1 MIAERA
7 PAKLNLA
14 LEVLGRRPDGYHELA
29 TVFQTVDLCDDL
41 TFEQVEFAE
50 QLSLHGDLATPENL
64 ILRAARALHPNNA
77 ARITLTKRI
86 PVAAGLGGGSSDAA
100 ATLRALSRLWRT
112 QAALPPLAARLG
124 ADVPFLLHGGTAF
137 ATGIGHLLEP
147 LPNPPT
153 RWTILYTP
161 FDAPPDKTTRAYR
174 ALSASTHSD
183 GTATRVIAAALRR
196 GEWPDL
202 SHAPNAFESVA
213 DDLFPGLAAARRR
226 LIEAGAPWARLTG
239 AGPTLFSLVDD
250 PGTAAAI
257 HARLSAPDRSWIAAT
272 LPAML
277 GSG

>member
-1 MIAERA
+1 VITERA

-14 LEVLGRRPDGYHELA
+14 LEVLGRRPDGYHDLA

-41 TFEQVEFAE
+41 TFERVERAD
-50 QLSLHGDLATPENL
+50 QLSLHGDLATPDNL

-77 ARITLTKRI
+77 ARITLSKRI
-86 PVAAGLGGGSSDAA
+86 PIAAGLGGGSSDAA

-112 QAALPPLAARLG
+112 QAALPPLAASLG
-124 ADVPFLLHGGTAF
+124 ADIPFLLLGGTAF
-137 ATGIGHLLEP
+137 ATGIGHLLER
-147 LPNPPT
+147 LPDPPT

-174 ALSASTHSD
+174 ALLPSAYSD

-213 DDLFPGLAAARRR
+213 DELFPGLVAARRR
-226 LIEAGAPWARLTG
+226 LSQAGAPWARLTG
-239 AGPTLFSLVDD
+239 AGPTLFSLVEDR
-250 PGTAAAI
+250 GTAAAI
-257 HARLSAPDRSWIAAT
+257 LARLSAPERSWIAAT
-272 LPAML
+272 LPATL
-277 GSG
+277 RNG